1 MVSIEVLQQQV
12 EALGDDRHDACRI
25 IVQILDR
32 IGDKWT
38 IMVVGTLSNGPM
50 RFNAILR
57 AISGL
62 SHRMLTL
69 TLRGLERDG
78 LVERR
83 AFVTI
88 PPTVEYEL
96 TPLGRSLIE
105 PLTALADWA
114 FSQQDDIEAARTQY
128 DARSL
133 A

>member
-1 MVSIEVLQQQV
+1 MVSIEALQQRV
-12 EALGDDRHDACRI
+12 EALGDDRHDTCRV

-83 AFVTI
+83 AFATI

-105 PLTALADWA
+105 PLSALADWA
-114 FSQQDDIEAARTQY
+114 LCRQGEIEAARTQY
-128 DARSL
+128 DARSP